1 MSTRAA
7 LCTGIRLVAVVLGV
21 RAIVY
26 VPSLVLTL
34 LTFAGREDQWP
45 YHLSLG
51 LAFTL
56 SVAAALLL
64 FKYADRV
71 AGAVVSSDE
80 RIETRDWHDPSVQR
94 GIFQLAVRIIGAA
107 CVAWAVP
114 RMAGQAS
121 RGLIYY
127 SEQWYYVTHEVLP
140 GLVGLAV
147 GVYLLKGGGIL
158 VRLAYGPEVPG
169 QDTAQ

>member
-7 LCTGIRLVAVVLGV
+7 LCTGIRLLAVVLGV

-26 VPSLVLTL
+26 VPPLVLTL
-34 LTFAGREDQWP
+34 LTLARREGQS
-45 YHLSLG
+45 YIALSLG

-64 FKYADRV
+64 FKYADGV

-80 RIETRDWHDPSVQR
+80 RIETKGWDDPSVQR
-94 GIFQLAVRIIGAA
+94 GIFQLAVRVIGAA

-114 RMAGQAS
+114 RIAGQAA
-121 RGLIYY
+121 GELIVYWP
-127 SEQWYYVTHEVLP
+127 QWLHLTRQVLP

-147 GVYLLKGGGIL
+147 GVYLLKGGDIL
-158 VRLAYGPEVPG
+158 VRLAYGPQVPA
-169 QDTAQ
+169 QDRAQ